1 MTHAAPHS
9 GQRRRRTD
17 AGVRPWL
24 GEQLIELDRIG
35 AVHAVLMRVMSRAIA
50 LRFNPAAADGL
61 EATLELALHDP
72 HGRPPTHYRLMISDG
87 RCAVRPGR
95 AADAGAT
102 ASIGS
107 DDLIRLASGAV
118 GWPELFSSGRF
129 ELNGD
134 PFLALRFAGLFR
146 LPVVLDPV

>member
-1 MTHAAPHS
+1 M
-9 GQRRRRTD
+9 RC
-17 AGVRPWL
+17 WL
-24 GEQLIELDRIG
+24 GEQLIRLDRVG
-35 AVHAVLMRVMSRAIA
+35 PVHAVLMRVMSRAIA
-50 LRFNPAAADGL
+50 LRFNPSAADGL
-61 EATLELALHDP
+61 EATLELALRDP
-72 HGRPPTHYRLMISDG
+72 HGRPASRYQLRISEG
-87 RCAVRPGR
+87 RCTVRPG
-95 AADAGAT
+95 APAHAGAT

-118 GWPELFSSGRF
+118 VWPELFSSGRF